1 MRFGWGVPVVTARP
15 FDNICGNGVVL
26 SSGLVLPRR
35 VPLQTYL
42 FGSAKG
48 HEGRRAIS
56 KMTKCP
62 FHSIVQCLWYGE
74 GVYAL
79 PPDYNRL
86 RPQSDCLFHFDVQG
100 PVHMMWAPEALAG
113 LPT

>member
-1 MRFGWGVPVVTARP
+1 MGFGWGVPVVTARP
-15 FDNICGNGVVL
+15 FGNICGNGVVL

-42 FGSAKG
+42 FGTAKG
-48 HEGRRAIS
+48 DEGPRAIS
-56 KMTKCP
+56 KMMKCP
-62 FHSIVQCLWYGE
+62 LHLIVQSLWDRE
-74 GVYAL
+74 GVYAI

-86 RPQSDCLFHFDVQG
+86 RPQSDCLFHLDVQG
-100 PVHMMWAPEALAG
+100 PVHIIGAPEALAG